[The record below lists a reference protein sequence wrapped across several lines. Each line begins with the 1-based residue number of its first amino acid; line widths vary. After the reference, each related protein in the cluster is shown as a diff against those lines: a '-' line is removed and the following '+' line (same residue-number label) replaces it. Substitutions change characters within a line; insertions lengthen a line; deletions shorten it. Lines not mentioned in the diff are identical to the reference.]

1 LTIISFLK
9 FIPFFF
15 VVLVRKCGPQNDHV
29 ERSDLAKRF
38 FIARWEREKGK
49 REPRERGRE
58 GQGLKY
64 PSVGLSM
71 I

>member
-1 LTIISFLK
+1 
-9 FIPFFF
+9 
-15 VVLVRKCGPQNDHV
+15 V

-38 FIARWEREKGK
+38 FIASGRGREQ

-58 GQGLKY
+58 EQRLKY

>member
-1 LTIISFLK
+1 MC
-9 FIPFFF
+9 
-15 VVLVRKCGPQNDHV
+15 VRKYRPQSDHV

-38 FIARWEREKGK
+38 FIAEWERERG
-49 REPRERGRE
+49 EPRERGRE

>member
-1 LTIISFLK
+1 MTKWNLFKKCKNVSTYKKTII
-9 FIPFFF
+9 FFF
-15 VVLVRKCGPQNDHV
+15 WPRGSLLLGG
-29 ERSDLAKRF
+29 
-38 FIARWEREKGK
+38 REKEQ

-58 GQGLKY
+58 GQGHKY

>member
-1 LTIISFLK
+1 M
-9 FIPFFF
+9 
-15 VVLVRKCGPQNDHV
+15 

-38 FIARWEREKGK
+38 FIARWEREKQ
-49 REPRERGRE
+49 RDPRERGRE

>member
-1 LTIISFLK
+1 
-9 FIPFFF
+9 
-15 VVLVRKCGPQNDHV
+15 V

-38 FIARWEREKGK
+38 FIAGRRREQ

-64 PSVGLSM
+64 PSVRLSM

>member
-1 LTIISFLK
+1 MEARTSQYKSIES
-9 FIPFFF
+9 
-15 VVLVRKCGPQNDHV
+15 RYCWKCRPQNDHV

-38 FIARWEREKGK
+38 FIARWERERAKGAGGK
-49 REPRERGRE
+49 GF
-58 GQGLKY
+58 KY